1 MTEAFFNLLLLTLG
15 AAVVAVWIVSL
26 AKWDGKVHCDKSRCE
41 DCPYYPD
48 CKYAKEDDQK

>member
-15 AAVVAVWIVSL
+15 ATVVAVWIVSL

-48 CKYAKEDDQK
+48 CKYAKEDDTK